1 MPDAK
6 EVNRDADAQHHLLL
20 RERLVTLGQLTATVS
35 HELRNPLSVIHN
47 AVYFLRRRLAGEGGL
62 DAKTGEYLDIIE
74 SELAASNR
82 IIDDLLS
89 ASRVQPPD
97 YQRVDLDRLLYK
109 VLSDIALPPRIRWRY
124 RPAQTPFMLN
134 TDPQLLCQVLR
145 NLLVNAVQAISGEGE
160 ILLRAHVSRCGVDLQ
175 LSDSGEGI
183 SGEHGT
189 RLFEPLFTTK
199 PKGNGLGLWI
209 ARDMVRRLGGELS
222 LVTGELPGACFC
234 IQLPQD
240 DGEERLP

>member
-1 MPDAK
+1 MSDAK
-6 EVNRDADAQHHLLL
+6 EANRDADAQYHLLL
-20 RERLVTLGQLTATVS
+20 RERLVMLGQLTATVS

-47 AVYFLRRRLAGEGGL
+47 AVYFLRRRLGSEGGL

-89 ASRVQPPD
+89 ASRVQPPE
-97 YQRVDLDRLLYK
+97 YQQVDLERLLNK
-109 VLSDIALPPRIRWRY
+109 VLSDIAPPPRIRWRY
-124 RPAQTPFMLN
+124 RPAQAPLILN

-160 ILLRAHVSRCGVDLQ
+160 ILLRAHAGRRGIDLR
-175 LSDSGEGI
+175 LSDSGEGV
-183 SGEHGT
+183 SDEYAA

-222 LVTGELPGACFC
+222 LVAGELRGACFC
-234 IQLPQD
+234 IQLPQG

>member
-1 MPDAK
+1 MCDAR
-6 EVNRDADAQHHLLL
+6 EPSWNADVQDDQIL

-47 AVYFLRRRLAGEGGL
+47 AVYFLRRRLAGEDGL

-74 SELAASNR
+74 SELTASNR

-89 ASRVQPPD
+89 ASRVQPPE
-97 YQRVDLDRLLYK
+97 YQYVELGQLLRK
-109 VLSDIALPPRIRWRY
+109 VLSDIALPRRIEWRY
-124 RPAQTPFMLN
+124 RPVETPFMLS

-145 NLLVNAVQAISGEGE
+145 NLLINAVQAISGEGV
-160 ILLRAHVSRCGVDLQ
+160 ILLRARVSSRGIDLQ
-175 LSDSGEGI
+175 LSDSGEGV
-183 SGEHGT
+183 SGDDGA

-209 ARDMVRRLGGELS
+209 ARDLVRRLGGELS
-222 LVTGELPGACFC
+222 LAAGALSGACFR
-234 IQLPQD
+234 IQLPKGVHD
-240 DGEERLP
+240 TCP

>member
-1 MPDAK
+1 MPDVK
-6 EVNRDADAQHHLLL
+6 EAARSAGAQEQLLL
-20 RERLVTLGQLTATVS
+20 RERLVMLGQLTATVS

-47 AVYFLRRRLAGEGGL
+47 AVYYLRRRLAGENRL
-62 DAKTGEYLDIIE
+62 DVKSGEYLDIIE

-89 ASRVQPPD
+89 ASRIQPPE
-97 YQRVDLDRLLYK
+97 YQRVDLERLLQK
-109 VLSDIALPPRIRWRY
+109 VLSDIALPSRIEWCY
-124 RPAQTPFMLN
+124 RPARAPFTLD

-145 NLLVNAVQAISGEGE
+145 NLLVNAVQAISGEGK
-160 ILLRAHVSRCGVDLQ
+160 ILLRVRVSGRGVDLQ

-183 SGEHGT
+183 SGEDSAH
-189 RLFEPLFTTK
+189 LFEPLFTTK

-222 LVTGELPGACFC
+222 LVAGELNGACFR
-234 IQLPQD
+234 IQLPCG
-240 DGEERLP
+240 DGKTT